1 MPSYRTLAGL
11 LLLPTCA
18 LAELPSL
25 EPQPGLHAQVLQQGE
40 RYFMQQPDGSRLE
53 LAIPEGND
61 VEAPS
66 FDVDDYDFD
75 GHPDLAI
82 RVPVGM
88 VNSVYSLYLY
98 RPALRRFELL
108 LMPPTLLDRA
118 NCSEL
123 SELQPRQDERALY
136 SHCRSGPRWYYDAYR
151 FDDSGTPWLYKTLQV
166 SNDYGQNYPYVFFP
180 IFEKTLDPQGKVVAS
195 RALDDDDQPLTWT
208 VPTPRLYLHERPDEA
223 SRSKAYLIQGDA
235 CEVLDQRENWLLIRY
250 ASRKGPIERWVSLDE
265 AYDLHRDYSGAP
277 HPDGVTL
284 DMSDF
289 SAVDDVPFTLSLGA
303 IPTTLYQAEVHLIF
317 VAQDGT
323 SRSHRLY
330 RIEHSLDASEDA
342 LLDDNYIERRDGR
355 FVIYHADSQGNDAYV
370 PFFPDLPAGRYRVR
384 AVLTDPAL
392 SAPVYSQQE
401 VEMDYPP
408 ALSGNQ
414 DGI

>member
-1 MPSYRTLAGL
+1 
-11 LLLPTCA
+11 
-18 LAELPSL
+18 
-25 EPQPGLHAQVLQQGE
+25 
-40 RYFMQQPDGSRLE
+40 
-53 LAIPEGND
+53 
-61 VEAPS
+61 
-66 FDVDDYDFD
+66 
-75 GHPDLAI
+75 
-82 RVPVGM
+82 
-88 VNSVYSLYLY
+88 
-98 RPALRRFELL
+98 
-108 LMPPTLLDRA
+108 
-118 NCSEL
+118 
-123 SELQPRQDERALY
+123 
-136 SHCRSGPRWYYDAYR
+136 
-151 FDDSGTPWLYKTLQV
+151 
-166 SNDYGQNYPYVFFP
+166 
-180 IFEKTLDPQGKVVAS
+180 
-195 RALDDDDQPLTWT
+195 
-208 VPTPRLYLHERPDEA
+208 
-223 SRSKAYLIQGDA
+223 
-235 CEVLDQRENWLLIRY
+235 
-250 ASRKGPIERWVSLDE
+250 
-265 AYDLHRDYSGAP
+265 
-277 HPDGVTL
+277 
-284 DMSDF
+284 MSDF

-370 PFFPDLPAGRYRVR
+370 PFFPDLPAGRYRIR